1 MALLDDVATQMGT
14 SVAAL
19 TEVQQARLALAIT
32 DTEYLIAKR
41 FPGVNI
47 DRDRADRVIRWAVAE
62 WAAQPS
68 SRVVAKEVGVDD
80 ARTMTRWSDGESQ
93 TLEDVLAQW
102 WDHLDPAATTGH
114 RGAFSVSPAY
124 APDMRW
130 GRERWS
136 L

>member
-32 DTEYLIAKR
+32 DAEYMITKH

-62 WAAQPS
+62 WAALPS
-68 SRVVAKEVGVDD
+68 SGVVAKEVGVDD
-80 ARTMTRWSDGESQ
+80 ARTMTRWSDGVSR
-93 TLEDVLAQW
+93 TMEDVLAQW
-102 WDHLDPAATTGH
+102 WDHLDPAATTTH

-124 APDMRW
+124 APDTRW